1 MLKTECLFSGSKGN
15 SILVQSEKASVLID
29 AGVSCKAI
37 KCALDERN
45 VDVSSLKGILVTHE
59 HSDHVKAVGRLCS
72 KFKVP
77 IYATEAV
84 AKAVYSSVY
93 DKADEAN
100 AFCEMVRT
108 IRENG
113 VYEIEDMTFS
123 PFPTPHD
130 SVGSVG
136 YVIGEGNEK
145 SLAVATDIGF
155 ASESVR
161 EAMLGCKKAIVE
173 SNHDVYMLKN
183 GRYPEFLKE
192 RILSNCGHLS
202 NDDCAEL
209 CKLLIAY
216 GCTDITLFHMSE
228 DNNTERIAF
237 MTTYKALLEM
247 GVELKDEIS
256 LSLAPKSVVAP
267 DYRILKALIGQL
279 NF

>member
-202 NDDCAEL
+202 NDDAAYLVKKFASSRLKKIFLAHLSGECNAPHIAEETMAGALREAGLVGVPFETL
-209 CKLLIAY
+209 CP
-216 GCTDITLFHMSE
+216 D
-228 DNNTERIAF
+228 RP
-237 MTTYKALLEM
+237 
-247 GVELKDEIS
+247 IS
-256 LSLAPKSVVAP
+256 FSC
-267 DYRILKALIGQL
+267 
-279 NF
+279 